1 MNNLLIATLCVLG
14 LVSILLA
21 WKKQDKL
28 VPMFQVL
35 LAATVIQWSAS
46 AYDENAQFVF
56 HAMTG
61 VLVLAYILAQFI
73 PSKMWSNALI
83 PFALSLGFF
92 FLFGSKEMVFQGESF
107 VPVPKF
113 MLVGLVLA
121 TLGMPIAALKMK
133 LFKRWIPAD
142 EAAQWLK
149 AFYLLLGGI
158 ALFLGFF
165 AASWFGVLLI
175 GVAFL
180 ISGMFQSEGSGRVG
194 ISVLVLSLIPILIG
208 DAQVDPSL
216 LKGDV
221 IEGLLFGAF
230 GIFFLRK
237 VWKAKNVSVVS
248 LILSYFFAFAVVL
261 GLGLAGSVEQMG
273 GMDAY
278 IGVLVGAALMNAV
291 LGSSFVG
298 VSYFAPVLAFGLI
311 LPSLLMNEEE
321 VEAQSGMV
329 NMQGGVDENG
339 EEIAPPKTL
348 PLTELSGNYSLIADS
363 SQIQFTLGKN
373 GETKG
378 RFKKV
383 TGTISIASEIAQS
396 NINVTM
402 KMADFTT
409 YNKMRDDHLMG
420 DEYFNSSKYP
430 EMRFKSSAFKEL
442 GEDRHEV
449 TGTFVMLGVSK
460 TVTLTLQRIELNDKI
475 AIVGSGSLD
484 RTEFGMTPSAVEGN
498 VVSYEFILEL
508 KQ

>member
-1 MNNLLIATLCVLG
+1 MNSLLIATLCVLG

-28 VPMFQVL
+28 VSILQVL
-35 LAATVIQWSAS
+35 FAATLIQWSAT
-46 AYDENAQFVF
+46 AYDDNAQFVF

-61 VLVLAYILAQFI
+61 LLLIAFILKQFLASNF
-73 PSKMWSNALI
+73 WSNALI
-83 PFALSLGFF
+83 PFALSTGFF
-92 FLFGSKEMVFQGESF
+92 FLFGTDEMSFQGEVF
-107 VPVPKF
+107 VAVPKF

-121 TLGMPIAALKMK
+121 TLGMPIANLKMR
-133 LFKRWIPAD
+133 LLRSWIPEA

-175 GVAFL
+175 AVAFVV
-180 ISGMFQSEGSGRVG
+180 SGLYQAAGSSRVG
-194 ISVLVLSLIPILIG
+194 VSLLVVSVLPLLIG

-230 GIFFLRK
+230 GIFVLRK
-237 VWKAKNVSVVS
+237 VWKSKNVSMVK
-248 LILSYFFAFAVVL
+248 LILSYFFAFVVVL
-261 GLGLAGSVEQMG
+261 GLGLAGSIEQMG

-278 IGVLVGAALMNAV
+278 IGVLIGAALMNAV
-291 LGSSFVG
+291 LGFSFVG
-298 VSYFAPVLAFGLI
+298 VSYFAPVLALGLI
-311 LPSLLMNEEE
+311 LPFFLLNEEAA
-321 VEAQSGMV
+321 EAQSGMIS
-329 NMQGGVDENG
+329 MQGGVDANG
-339 EEIAPPKTL
+339 QEIAPPKVL
-348 PLTELSGNYSLIADS
+348 ALSEFSGNYSLIADS

-383 TGTISIASEIAQS
+383 TGTMMIASEITQS
-396 NINVTM
+396 KINVTM

-420 DEYFNSSKYP
+420 DEYFNASKNP
-430 EMRFKSSAFKEL
+430 EMRFKSTAFKEL
-442 GEDRHEV
+442 GEDRYEV
-449 TGTFVMLGVSK
+449 TGSFSMLGVSK
-460 TVTLTLQRIELNDKI
+460 TVSLTLQRIELNDKL

-498 VVSYEFILEL
+498 VVSYEFLLEL
-508 KQ
+508 QQ